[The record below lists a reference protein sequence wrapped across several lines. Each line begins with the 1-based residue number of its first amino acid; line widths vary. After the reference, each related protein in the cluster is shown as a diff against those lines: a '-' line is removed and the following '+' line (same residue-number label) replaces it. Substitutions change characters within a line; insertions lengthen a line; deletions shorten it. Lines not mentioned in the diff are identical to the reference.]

1 FHLQLMWA
9 KKADKCKPD
18 RFRLR
23 AVTASALLMRQ
34 NPLVPFLSK
43 SQVKLK
49 SGKRIESISCNLY
62 NGSISHTL

>member
-1 FHLQLMWA
+1 
-9 KKADKCKPD
+9 
-18 RFRLR
+18 
-23 AVTASALLMRQ
+23 MRQ